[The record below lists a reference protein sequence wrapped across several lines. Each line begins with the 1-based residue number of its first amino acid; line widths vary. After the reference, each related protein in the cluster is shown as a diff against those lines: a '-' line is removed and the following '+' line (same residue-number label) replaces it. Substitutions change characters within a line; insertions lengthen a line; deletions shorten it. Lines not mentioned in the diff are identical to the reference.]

1 MIDLGD
7 LVDAVDEPPHGGVD
21 LGIVGKDRGHDSTLL
36 QPMVSAIPAVK
47 SRRGPR
53 RRKPGKLRAD
63 KGYDY
68 DEHRRWLRE
77 EGIVPRIAR
86 RGIERNDR
94 LGRYR
99 WRIERAIAWLT
110 GYRRLTIRYERHA
123 EHFAGFL
130 HLAAALT
137 CYKKLPT

>member
-1 MIDLGD
+1 M
-7 LVDAVDEPPHGGVD
+7 VD
-21 LGIVGKDRGHDSTLL
+21 
-36 QPMVSAIPAVK
+36 AIPAVK

-68 DEHRRWLRE
+68 DKYRCWLRE
-77 EGIVPRIAR
+77 QGIVPRIAR

-99 WRIERAIAWLT
+99 WGKSSAPLPGSPAT
-110 GYRRLTIRYERHA
+110 AGLTIRYERSG
-123 EHFAGFL
+123 EHFTAFTQPRR
-130 HLAAALT
+130 ALT
-137 CYKKLPT
+137 CFQKIPT